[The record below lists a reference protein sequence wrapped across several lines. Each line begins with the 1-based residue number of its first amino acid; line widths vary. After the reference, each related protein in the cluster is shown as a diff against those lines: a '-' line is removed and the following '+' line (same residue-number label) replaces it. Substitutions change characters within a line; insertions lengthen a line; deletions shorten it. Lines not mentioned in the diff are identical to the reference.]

1 MSITESL
8 VPRRALLAAAGLGAA
23 AAATLNRQAAAAV
36 EQTATEAANIQLVRT
51 FCKSWGDG
59 DYDSE
64 KLVNTFM
71 AEDCVVRFG
80 DTVPPASGRAAVIG
94 LFKTFLDNGE
104 RYNLK
109 ILDVFARGA
118 VVVTSR
124 IDSTIKDD
132 RSTHPTAVVGVFVI
146 RDNKIKEW
154 SDYV

>member
-1 MSITESL
+1 MSITEFS
-8 VPRRALLAAAGLGAA
+8 VPRRALLAAAGLGVA

-36 EQTATEAANIQLVRT
+36 EQTAAEAANIQLVKT

-71 AEDCVVRFG
+71 SDDCIVRFG

-94 LFKTFLDNGE
+94 LFKTFLDNGQK
-104 RYNLK
+104 YNLK
-109 ILDVFARGA
+109 IQDIFARGV

-132 RSTHPTAVVGVFVI
+132 KSTHPTAVVGVFVI
-146 RDNKIKEW
+146 RDNRIKEW